1 MTKISRTELTISR
14 SPRALAI
21 AQKEEP
27 WDAPDA
33 QVSLPLRNDSGSRRA
48 AAARRPPGF
57 CSRSVAAASARLDPA
72 TETAASRLTRQCW
85 SRHRRDRSLACS
97 LEAFSKHPSFE
108 RTDRLAVRGV
118 RACGEYEV
126 RCGRGLET
134 RFGVTTVIRAGSP
147 TTTLPLRTRGS

>member
-72 TETAASRLTRQCW
+72 TETAASRLKQA
-85 SRHRRDRSLACS
+85 SRRGDRSAPRGAQRRRS
-97 LEAFSKHPSFE
+97 A
-108 RTDRLAVRGV
+108 RRLLG
-118 RACGEYEV
+118 
-126 RCGRGLET
+126 
-134 RFGVTTVIRAGSP
+134 
-147 TTTLPLRTRGS
+147 

>member
-72 TETAASRLTRQCW
+72 TETAASRLTQSC
-85 SRHRRDRSLACS
+85 SRGCSSQAKAAARRVTGATVVLLSSRMEKQQSL
-97 LEAFSKHPSFE
+97 L
-108 RTDRLAVRGV
+108 V
-118 RACGEYEV
+118 
-126 RCGRGLET
+126 
-134 RFGVTTVIRAGSP
+134 
-147 TTTLPLRTRGS
+147 